1 MAKKLTENVNS
12 LYIGAANSLRPKS
25 ARKRI
30 VAYVESYD
38 DVSFWSHILSDF
50 NTDKYY
56 FQVMLP
62 SNTSLAKGK
71 KVAMMNDLGQGLGCN
86 MIACVDSDY
95 DYLLQGR
102 TNTSRR
108 IIRSPYVLHTYAY
121 AIENYQCYAESL
133 HGVCVQC
140 TLNDKPMID
149 FPAFFR
155 LYSQII
161 YPLFLWN
168 IWFYRKREL
177 SVFSMQDFCR
187 VVRLDP
193 VSVPHPED
201 ALEQMRVRVQKKL
214 GWLSRRYPDAAPELE
229 AMKPEL
235 EKLGVT
241 PDNTYMFIQG
251 HHLKE
256 NVVLKLL
263 SPVCVR
269 LRRERETEIKYLACH
284 DLQYKNELTA
294 YHRSLQSIEAVLRK
308 NTDYEEA
315 PTYKMILHDVE
326 RLLGALKD
334 CNAGNA
340 TSGKCTAMGATGAV
354 GKKQ

>member
-1 MAKKLTENVNS
+1 MAKRLTDNINS
-12 LYIGAANSLRPKS
+12 LYIGAANSLRPKT

-30 VAYVESYD
+30 VAYVDSYD
-38 DVSFWSHILSDF
+38 DVSFWSHLLSEY

-71 KVAMMNDLGQGLGCN
+71 KVAMMNDLGQGLGCH

-95 DYLLQGR
+95 DYLLQGV
-102 TNTSRR
+102 TGTSRR

-133 HGVCVQC
+133 HGVCVQS
-140 TLNDKPMID
+140 TLNDNPLID
-149 FPAFFR
+149 FSAFFR
-155 LYSQII
+155 LYSQLI

-168 IWFYRKREL
+168 VWFYRKREL

-193 VSVPHPED
+193 VSVPHPEE
-201 ALEQMRVRVQKKL
+201 ALAQLRLRVEKKL
-214 GWLSRRYPDAAPELE
+214 AWLSRRYPHATADLE
-229 AMKPEL
+229 AMKPEF

-241 PDNTYMFIQG
+241 PDNTYLYIQG

-256 NVVLKLL
+256 NVVMKLL
-263 SPVCVR
+263 SPICVR
-269 LRRERETEIKYLACH
+269 LRREREAEIKHLACH
-284 DLQYKNELTA
+284 DQQYRNELTA
-294 YHRSLQSIEAVLRK
+294 YHRSLQTIEAILRK
-308 NTDYEEA
+308 NTEYEDA
-315 PTYKMILHDVE
+315 PCYKQIQRDVE
-326 RLLGALKD
+326 HLLSIIQND
-334 CNAGNA
+334 CCRENTPHA
-340 TSGKCTAMGATGAV
+340 TTK
-354 GKKQ
+354 

>member
-1 MAKKLTENVNS
+1 
-12 LYIGAANSLRPKS
+12 
-25 ARKRI
+25 
-30 VAYVESYD
+30 
-38 DVSFWSHILSDF
+38 
-50 NTDKYY
+50 
-56 FQVMLP
+56 
-62 SNTSLAKGK
+62 
-71 KVAMMNDLGQGLGCN
+71 

-95 DYLLQGR
+95 DYLLQGV
-102 TNTSRR
+102 TGTSRR

-133 HGVCVQC
+133 HGVCVQS
-140 TLNDKPMID
+140 TLNDRPLVD

-201 ALEQMRVRVQKKL
+201 ALAQLRQRVEKKQN
-214 GWLSRRYPDAAPELE
+214 WLARRYPEAQGALE

-235 EKLGVT
+235 EALGVT
-241 PDNTYMFIQG
+241 PDNAYLFIQG

-256 NVVLKLL
+256 NVVMKLL
-263 SPVCVR
+263 SPICVR
-269 LRRERETEIKYLACH
+269 LRREREAEIKQLACH
-284 DLQYKNELTA
+284 DQQYRNELTA
-294 YHRSLQSIEAVLRK
+294 YHRSLQTIEAVLRK
-308 NTDYEEA
+308 NTDYEDA
-315 PTYKMILHDVE
+315 PTYLLIKRDVE
-326 RLLGALKD
+326 QLLGTLCCKR
-334 CNAGNA
+334 
-340 TSGKCTAMGATGAV
+340 
-354 GKKQ
+354 Q

>member
-12 LYIGAANSLRPKS
+12 LYIGAANSLRPKT

-38 DVSFWSHILSDF
+38 DVSFWSHILSEY
-50 NTDKYY
+50 NTDRYY

-62 SNTSLAKGK
+62 SSTSLAKGK

-95 DYLLQGR
+95 DYLLQGV
-102 TNTSRR
+102 TGTSRR
-108 IIRSPYVLHTYAY
+108 IISSPYVLHTYAY
-121 AIENYQCYAESL
+121 AIENFQCYAESL
-133 HGVCVQC
+133 HGVCVQS

-161 YPLFLWN
+161 FPLFLWN
-168 IWFYRKREL
+168 VWFYRKRDL
-177 SVFSMQDFCR
+177 SPFSMQDFCR

-193 VSVPHPED
+193 VSVTHPEE
-201 ALEQMRVRVQKKL
+201 ALEQLRLRVVKKCA
-214 GWLSRRYPDAAPELE
+214 WLARRYPHAEADLA
-229 AMKPEL
+229 AMKPEF
-235 EKLGVT
+235 EALGVT
-241 PDNTYMFIQG
+241 PDNAYMFIQG

-263 SPVCVR
+263 TPVCVR

-284 DLQYKNELTA
+284 DQQYHNELTA

-308 NTDYEEA
+308 NTEYEDS
-315 PTYKMILHDVE
+315 PCYKRIQHDVE
-326 RLLGALKD
+326 SLLSLLTD
-334 CNAGNA
+334 CSCPD
-340 TSGKCTAMGATGAV
+340 SG
-354 GKKQ
+354 GKR

>member
-1 MAKKLTENVNS
+1 MAKRLTDNVNS
-12 LYIGAANSLRPKS
+12 LYIGAANSLRPKTS
-25 ARKRI
+25 RKRI

-38 DVSFWSHILSDF
+38 DVSFWSHLLSQY
-50 NTDKYY
+50 NTDKFY

-71 KVAMMNDLGQGLGCN
+71 KVAMMNDLGQGLGCH

-95 DYLLQGR
+95 DYLLQGA
-102 TNTSRR
+102 TGTSRR

-133 HGVCVQC
+133 HGVCVQS
-140 TLNDKPMID
+140 TLNDRPLVD

-168 IWFYRKREL
+168 VWFYRKHEL

-201 ALEQMRVRVQKKL
+201 ALEQLRQRVEKKL
-214 GWLSRRYPDAAPELE
+214 NWLARRYPEAQGALA

-235 EKLGVT
+235 EALGVT
-241 PDNTYMFIQG
+241 ADNTYLFIQG

-256 NVVLKLL
+256 NVVMKLL
-263 SPVCVR
+263 SPICVR
-269 LRRERETEIKYLACH
+269 LRREREAEIKHLACH
-284 DLQYKNELTA
+284 DQQYHNELTA
-294 YHRSLQSIEAVLRK
+294 YHRSLQTIEAILRK

-315 PTYKMILHDVE
+315 PTYNLIKRDVE
-326 RLLGALKD
+326 QLLGTLCCKGCHPD
-334 CNAGNA
+334 R
-340 TSGKCTAMGATGAV
+340 S
-354 GKKQ
+354 

>member
-1 MAKKLTENVNS
+1 MARRLTEHVNS
-12 LYIGAANSLRPKS
+12 LYIEAANSLKPKK

-38 DVSFWSHILSDF
+38 DVSFWSHLLSQYNSEKF
-50 NTDKYY
+50 F

-62 SNTSLAKGK
+62 SKNSLAKGK
-71 KVAMMNDLGQGLGCN
+71 KVAMMNELGMGLGGH

-95 DYLLQGR
+95 DYLLQGS
-102 TNTSRR
+102 THTSRR
-108 IIRSPYVLHTYAY
+108 IIDSPYVLLTYAY

-133 HGVCVQC
+133 HGVCVRS

-149 FPAFFR
+149 FEAFFR

-161 YPLFLWN
+161 YPLFVWN
-168 IWFYRKREL
+168 IWFYRKHEL

-201 ALEQMRVRVQKKL
+201 ALEQLRIRVVKKL
-214 GWLSRRYPDAAPELE
+214 AWLTRRYPQALPELE
-229 AMKPEL
+229 NMKPEL
-235 EKLGVT
+235 AKLGVT
-241 PDNTYMFIQG
+241 HNNTYLFIQG

-256 NVVLKLL
+256 NVVMKLL

-269 LRRERETEIKYLACH
+269 LRREREMEIRSLACH
-284 DLQYKNELTA
+284 AQQYRNELTA
-294 YHRSLQSIEAVLRK
+294 YHRSLQTIESVLRK
-308 NTDYEEA
+308 NTDYEDA
-315 PTYKMILHDVE
+315 STYAMIRRDVE
-326 RLLGALKD
+326 QLIAQLP
-334 CNAGNA
+334 
-340 TSGKCTAMGATGAV
+340 
-354 GKKQ
+354 

>member
-1 MAKKLTENVNS
+1 MAKRLIENVNS
-12 LYIGAANSLRPKS
+12 LYIGAANSLRPKT

-38 DVSFWSHILSDF
+38 DVSFWSHLLSQY

-71 KVAMMNDLGQGLGCN
+71 KVAMMNELGQGLGCN

-95 DYLLQGR
+95 DYLLQGK
-102 TNTSRR
+102 TATSRR
-108 IIRSPYVLHTYAY
+108 IIYSPYVLHTYAY

-133 HGVCVQC
+133 HGVCVQS

-155 LYSQII
+155 LYSRII

-168 IWFYRKREL
+168 VWFYRKREL

-193 VSVPHPED
+193 VSVMYPEGV
-201 ALEQMRVRVQKKL
+201 LEQLRMRVEKKYK
-214 GWLSRRYPDAAPELE
+214 WLSRRYPEAKEELE

-235 EKLGVT
+235 EALGVV
-241 PDNTYMFIQG
+241 PDNTYLFIQG

-256 NVVLKLL
+256 NVVMKLL
-263 SPVCVR
+263 SPVCVK
-269 LRRERETEIKYLACH
+269 LRREREAEIRLLARH
-284 DLQYKNELTA
+284 DQQYRNELTS
-294 YHRSLQSIEAVLRK
+294 YHRSLQTIESVLRK
-308 NTDYEEA
+308 NIDYEGA
-315 PTYKMILHDVE
+315 STYKLIQRDVE
-326 RLLGALKD
+326 LLLGMFSKG
-334 CNAGNA
+334 CRENNE
-340 TSGKCTAMGATGAV
+340 
-354 GKKQ
+354 

>member
-1 MAKKLTENVNS
+1 MAKRLTENVNS
-12 LYIGAANSLRPKS
+12 LYIGAANSLRPKT

-38 DVSFWSHILSDF
+38 DVSFWSHLLSQY

-71 KVAMMNDLGQGLGCN
+71 KVAMMNELGQGLGCN

-95 DYLLQGR
+95 DYLLQGK
-102 TNTSRR
+102 TSTSRR
-108 IIRSPYVLHTYAY
+108 IIHSPYVLHTYAY

-133 HGVCVQC
+133 HGVCVQS

-155 LYSQII
+155 LYSLIV

-168 IWFYRKREL
+168 VWFYRKREL

-193 VSVPHPED
+193 VSVVHPEGV
-201 ALEQMRVRVQKKL
+201 LEQLRIRVEKKRN
-214 GWLSRRYPDAAPELE
+214 WLSRRYPEALVDLE

-235 EKLGVT
+235 ESLGVF
-241 PDNTYMFIQG
+241 PDNTYLFIQG

-256 NVVLKLL
+256 NVVMKLL

-269 LRRERETEIKYLACH
+269 LRREREAEIRHLACH
-284 DLQYKNELTA
+284 DQQYRNELTS
-294 YHRSLQSIEAVLRK
+294 YHRSLQTIESVLRK
-308 NTDYEEA
+308 NLDYEDA
-315 PTYKMILHDVE
+315 PTYSLIRKDVE
-326 RLLGALKD
+326 LLLEMFANGCREAK
-334 CNAGNA
+334 GE
-340 TSGKCTAMGATGAV
+340 
-354 GKKQ
+354 

>member
-1 MAKKLTENVNS
+1 MAKRLTENVNS
-12 LYIGAANSLRPKS
+12 LYIAASNSLRPKT

-38 DVSFWSHILSDF
+38 DVSFWSHLLSQY

-71 KVAMMNDLGQGLGCN
+71 KVAMMNELGQGLGCN

-95 DYLLQGR
+95 DYLLQGK
-102 TNTSRR
+102 TGTSRR
-108 IIRSPYVLHTYAY
+108 IIHSPYVLHTYAY

-133 HGVCVQC
+133 HGVCVQS

-149 FPAFFR
+149 FSAFFR

-168 IWFYRKREL
+168 IWFYRKHEL
-177 SVFSMQDFCR
+177 SIFPMQDFCR

-193 VSVPHPED
+193 VSVAHPED
-201 ALEQMRVRVQKKL
+201 ALEQLRIRVEKKRN
-214 GWLSRRYPDAAPELE
+214 WLSRRYPEALDDLE

-235 EKLGVT
+235 ENLGVV
-241 PDNTYMFIQG
+241 PDNTYLFIQG

-256 NVVLKLL
+256 NVVMKLL

-269 LRRERETEIKYLACH
+269 LRRDREAEIRHLACH
-284 DLQYKNELTA
+284 DQQYRNELTS
-294 YHRSLQSIEAVLRK
+294 YHRSLQTIESVLRK
-308 NTDYEEA
+308 NLDYEDA
-315 PTYKMILHDVE
+315 PTYKLIKKDVE
-326 RLLGALKD
+326 TLLEMFTNGCRGREMK
-334 CNAGNA
+334 
-340 TSGKCTAMGATGAV
+340 
-354 GKKQ
+354 

>member
-1 MAKKLTENVNS
+1 MAKRLTDNINS
-12 LYIGAANSLRPKS
+12 LYIGAANSLRPKT

-38 DVSFWSHILSDF
+38 DVSFWSHLLNEY

-71 KVAMMNDLGQGLGCN
+71 KVAMMNDLGQGLGCH

-95 DYLLQGR
+95 DYLLQGV
-102 TNTSRR
+102 TGTSRR

-133 HGVCVQC
+133 HGVCVQS
-140 TLNDKPMID
+140 TLNDNPLID
-149 FPAFFR
+149 FSAFFR
-155 LYSQII
+155 LYSQLI

-168 IWFYRKREL
+168 VWFYRKREL

-193 VSVPHPED
+193 VSVAHPEE
-201 ALEQMRVRVQKKL
+201 ALAQLRLRVEKKL
-214 GWLSRRYPDAAPELE
+214 AWLSRRYPHASADLE
-229 AMKPEL
+229 AMKPEF

-241 PDNTYMFIQG
+241 PDNTYLYIQG

-256 NVVLKLL
+256 NVVMKLL
-263 SPVCVR
+263 SPICVR
-269 LRRERETEIKYLACH
+269 LRREREAEIKHLACH
-284 DLQYKNELTA
+284 DLQYRNELTA
-294 YHRSLQSIEAVLRK
+294 YHRSLQTIEAILRK
-308 NTDYEEA
+308 NTEYEDA
-315 PTYKMILHDVE
+315 PCYKQILHDVE
-326 RLLGALKD
+326 HLLSIIQND
-334 CNAGNA
+334 SCRENTPHA
-340 TSGKCTAMGATGAV
+340 TTK
-354 GKKQ
+354 

>member
-1 MAKKLTENVNS
+1 MAKRLTDNINS
-12 LYIGAANSLRPKS
+12 LYIGAANSLRPKT

-38 DVSFWSHILSDF
+38 DVSFWSHLLSEY
-50 NTDKYY
+50 NNDKYY

-71 KVAMMNDLGQGLGCN
+71 KVAMMNDLGQGLGCH

-95 DYLLQGR
+95 DYLLQGV
-102 TNTSRR
+102 TGTSRR

-133 HGVCVQC
+133 HGVCVQS
-140 TLNDKPMID
+140 TLNDNPLID
-149 FPAFFR
+149 FSAFFR
-155 LYSQII
+155 LYSQLI

-168 IWFYRKREL
+168 VWFYRKREL

-193 VSVPHPED
+193 VSVPHPEE
-201 ALEQMRVRVQKKL
+201 ALAQLRLRVEKKL
-214 GWLSRRYPDAAPELE
+214 AWLSRRYPHATADLE
-229 AMKPEL
+229 AMKPEF

-241 PDNTYMFIQG
+241 PDNTYLYIQG

-256 NVVLKLL
+256 NVVMKLL
-263 SPVCVR
+263 SPICVR
-269 LRRERETEIKYLACH
+269 LRREREAEIKHLACH
-284 DLQYKNELTA
+284 DQQYRNELTA
-294 YHRSLQSIEAVLRK
+294 YHRSLQTIEAILRK
-308 NTDYEEA
+308 NTEYEDA
-315 PTYKMILHDVE
+315 PCYKQIQRDVE
-326 RLLGALKD
+326 HLLSIIQND
-334 CNAGNA
+334 CCRENTPHA
-340 TSGKCTAMGATGAV
+340 TTK
-354 GKKQ
+354 

>member
-1 MAKKLTENVNS
+1 MAKRLTQNVTS
-12 LYIGAANSLRPKS
+12 LYIEAANSLRPKT

-38 DVSFWSHILSDF
+38 DVSFWSHLLSQY
-50 NTDKYY
+50 NNEKYY

-71 KVAMMNDLGQGLGCN
+71 KVAMMNDLGIGLGGH

-95 DYLLQGR
+95 DYLLQGK
-102 TNTSRR
+102 TSTSRR
-108 IIRSPYVLHTYAY
+108 IINSPYVLHTYAY
-121 AIENYQCYAESL
+121 AIENYQCYAGSL
-133 HGVCVQC
+133 HGVCVRS
-140 TLNDKPMID
+140 TLNDQPMID
-149 FPAFFR
+149 FEAFFR
-155 LYSQII
+155 LYSQVI

-201 ALEQMRVRVQKKL
+201 ALEQLRIRVEKKRA
-214 GWLSRRYPDAAPELE
+214 WLARRYPGALTDLE
-229 AMKPEL
+229 QMKPEL
-235 EKLGVT
+235 EQLGVV
-241 PDNTYMFIQG
+241 PDNTYLFIQG

-256 NVVLKLL
+256 NVVMKLL
-263 SPVCVR
+263 NPVCVR
-269 LRRERETEIKYLACH
+269 LRREREMEIRSLACH
-284 DLQYKNELTA
+284 TQQYRNELTA
-294 YHRSLQSIEAVLRK
+294 YHRSLQTIESVLRK

-315 PTYKMILHDVE
+315 PTYARIKTDVE
-326 RLLGALKD
+326 RLIKLLP
-334 CNAGNA
+334 
-340 TSGKCTAMGATGAV
+340 V
-354 GKKQ
+354 G

>member
-1 MAKKLTENVNS
+1 MARRLTENVTS
-12 LYIGAANSLRPKS
+12 LYVEAANSLRPKA

-38 DVSFWSHILSDF
+38 DVSFWSHLLSEY
-50 NTDKYY
+50 NGEHYC

-71 KVAMMNDLGQGLGCN
+71 KVAMMNDLGQGLGGH

-95 DYLLQGR
+95 DYLLQGK
-102 TNTSRR
+102 TGTSRR
-108 IIRSPYVLHTYAY
+108 LINSPYVLHTYAY

-133 HGVCVQC
+133 HGVCVQS
-140 TLNDKPMID
+140 TLNDTPIVD
-149 FPAFFR
+149 FVVFFR
-155 LYSQII
+155 LYSKII

-168 IWFYRKREL
+168 VWFYRKREL

-193 VSVPHPED
+193 VSVTHPED
-201 ALEQMRVRVQKKL
+201 TLEQLRIRVEKKCA
-214 GWLSRRYPDAAPELE
+214 WLARRYPQAEADLKAMVPELE
-229 AMKPEL
+229 R
-235 EKLGVT
+235 LGVT
-241 PDNTYMFIQG
+241 EENTYLFIQG

-263 SPVCVR
+263 APVCVK
-269 LRRERETEIKYLACH
+269 LRREREMEIKYLACH
-284 DLQYKNELTA
+284 EQQYHNELTA

-308 NTDYEEA
+308 NTEDEDS
-315 PTYKMILHDVE
+315 PTYRMIQKDVE
-326 RLLGALKD
+326 ALLDLLA
-334 CNAGNA
+334 
-340 TSGKCTAMGATGAV
+340 
-354 GKKQ
+354 KKG

>member
-1 MAKKLTENVNS
+1 MARRLTEHVNS
-12 LYIGAANSLRPKS
+12 LYIEAANSLKPKK

-38 DVSFWSHILSDF
+38 DVSFWSHLLSQYNSEKF
-50 NTDKYY
+50 Y

-62 SNTSLAKGK
+62 SKNSLAKGK
-71 KVAMMNDLGQGLGCN
+71 KVAMMNELGMGLGGH

-95 DYLLQGR
+95 DYLLQGS
-102 TNTSRR
+102 THTSRR
-108 IIRSPYVLHTYAY
+108 IIDSPYVLHTYAY

-133 HGVCVQC
+133 HGVCVRS

-149 FPAFFR
+149 FEAFFR

-161 YPLFLWN
+161 YPLFVWN
-168 IWFYRKREL
+168 IWFYRKHEL

-201 ALEQMRVRVQKKL
+201 ALEQLRIRVVKKQA
-214 GWLSRRYPDAAPELE
+214 WLTRRYPQALSELE
-229 AMKPEL
+229 NMKPEL
-235 EKLGVT
+235 AKLGVT
-241 PDNTYMFIQG
+241 PNNTYLFIQG

-256 NVVLKLL
+256 NVVMKLL

-269 LRRERETEIKYLACH
+269 LRREREMEIRSLACH
-284 DLQYKNELTA
+284 AQQYRNELTA
-294 YHRSLQSIEAVLRK
+294 YHRSLQTIESVLRK
-308 NTDYEEA
+308 NTDYEDA
-315 PTYKMILHDVE
+315 STYAMIRRDVE
-326 RLLGALKD
+326 QLIAQLP
-334 CNAGNA
+334 
-340 TSGKCTAMGATGAV
+340 
-354 GKKQ
+354 

>member
-1 MAKKLTENVNS
+1 MAKRLTENVNS
-12 LYIGAANSLRPKS
+12 LYIGAANSLRPKT

-38 DVSFWSHILSDF
+38 DVSFWSHLLSQF
-50 NTDKYY
+50 NNEQFC

-62 SNTSLAKGK
+62 SRNSLAKGK

-95 DYLLQGR
+95 DYLMQGK
-102 TNTSRR
+102 TGTSKR

-133 HGVCVQC
+133 HGVCVQS
-140 TLNDKPMID
+140 TLNDKPLID
-149 FPAFFR
+149 FAAFFR

-168 IWFYRKREL
+168 IWFYRIREL

-193 VSVPHPED
+193 VSVTRPED
-201 ALEQMRVRVQKKL
+201 ALEQLRVRVEKKR
-214 GWLSRRYPDAAPELE
+214 GWLSRRYPDAADELE
-229 AMKPEL
+229 RMKPEL
-235 EKLGVT
+235 EQLGVT
-241 PDNTYMFIQG
+241 PDNTYLYIQG

-256 NVVLKLL
+256 NVVMKLL

-269 LRRERETEIKYLACH
+269 LRREREAEIKHLACH
-284 DLQYKNELTA
+284 EQQYRNELTA
-294 YHRSLQSIEAVLRK
+294 YHRSLQTVEAVLRK
-308 NTDYEEA
+308 NLDYEDA
-315 PTYKMILHDVE
+315 PTYQRILKDVE
-326 RLLGALKD
+326 HLLELFAKGR
-334 CNAGNA
+334 
-340 TSGKCTAMGATGAV
+340 
-354 GKKQ
+354 